1 METLTRERARIRPL
15 TAEVGAEALDVDLDR
30 LDEATFDEMRQALF
44 ARTMLVIR
52 RDEPLGPDA
61 QLAFTRR
68 WGEVYITPYVKKLDG
83 YPEVLPVVNWGKA
96 KTVTEAWHS
105 DATFQP
111 EPPGIAI
118 LAAQVIPGAG
128 GDTMFA
134 NCCAAYEALSAGM
147 KQMVERLR
155 GVHVDTVLAKFA
167 GVEDANAKP
176 QIHPVVRTHP
186 VTGRKSLFVNPLF
199 TQHFDGMSREESAG
213 LLDYLYKHIT
223 RYEFVYRHRW
233 QIGDIVMWD
242 NRCTLHYAVH
252 DYGDEK
258 RVLHRT
264 TVVGGKPN

>member
-1 METLTRERARIRPL
+1 METLTRVRIQPL
-15 TAEVGAEALDVDLDR
+15 TAEVGAEVRDVDLEN
-30 LDEATFDEMRQALF
+30 LDDESFEAMKQAF
-44 ARTMLVIR
+44 FERTMLVVR
-52 RDEPLGPDA
+52 RAKPLDPDA

-68 WGEVYITPYVKKLDG
+68 WGDVYITPYVKKLDG

-118 LAAQVIPGAG
+118 LAAQALPAAG

-134 NCCAAYEALSAGM
+134 NCCAAYDALSPAM
-147 KQMVERLR
+147 KQMLERLR
-155 GVHVDTVLAKFA
+155 AIHVDTVLAKFA
-167 GVEDANAKP
+167 GIEDKEAKP
-176 QIHPVVRTHP
+176 QSHPVIRTHP
-186 VTGRKSLFVNPLF
+186 VTGRKSIFVNPLF
-199 TQHFDGMSREESAG
+199 TQHFDGMTRDESQG
-213 LLDYLYKHIT
+213 LLDTLFKHIT

-233 QIGDIVMWD
+233 QGGDIVMWD

-252 DYGDEK
+252 DYGDGK

-264 TVVGGKPN
+264 TVSGGKPS